1 MKCED
6 EEGRVGYDTN
16 VRRRYRSFFIADI
29 LGNDGETRRIRGST
43 DENLE
48 KFDTEKEARSREEI
62 VNKVSKDNPSLIQL
76 ASVQGQESRS
86 YSESSSTSFHDDLLT
101 HLKSRSPFLA
111 EQRDALEKTFQQ
123 TKYISS
129 CKRKELATDLKL
141 TERQIKTWFQ
151 NRRTK
156 WRKIRGSDGLRR
168 QDTMWEMSNSGVTQ
182 ILSNIDGG
190 INGLPKDWVLTL
202 YSLLSKR

>member
-1 MKCED
+1 MKSLYYLYCYLK
-6 EEGRVGYDTN
+6 GCLN
-16 VRRRYRSFFIADI
+16 A
-29 LGNDGETRRIRGST
+29 
-43 DENLE
+43 
-48 KFDTEKEARSREEI
+48 A
-62 VNKVSKDNPSLIQL
+62 PSNHSQT
-76 ASVQGQESRS
+76 
-86 YSESSSTSFHDDLLT
+86 SSSASKLPSSPVAFDKDFLA

-111 EQRDALEKTFQQ
+111 EQRDALERIFQQ

-129 CKRKELATDLKL
+129 CKRKELAAHLKL

-156 WRKIRGSDGLRR
+156 WRKIRGGGGLRR
-168 QDTMWEMSNSGVTQ
+168 QDTMWEMTNGGVRQ

-190 INGLPKDWVLTL
+190 MNGMHKDWVFTL